1 MVKITNI
8 GKHGFTM
15 INNQVVTDPGLSW
28 KAKGILLYMRSRPDN
43 WQFYSTEVAKHATD
57 GRASL
62 MAGLRELQERGYLKR
77 RQGKIKNGKFGDLE
91 WTIADTPVFLPQTD
105 FPAAEK
111 PAAEKPST
119 ENQPLLS
126 TDSTNTDSNK
136 TDGKDNSP
144 VGTGQSQK
152 RIDYAGLIKYLNDK
166 SGKHFKDT
174 ANNRKL
180 IAARLHDG
188 HFSEESV
195 RKAIDHVVESW
206 SGDPKMDQYVRPT
219 TIFKQSKFEDYV
231 AAPPYNSRRKQTQED
246 GESYGGIVF

>member
-1 MVKITNI
+1 MVKITNV

-15 INNQVVTDPGLSW
+15 INNQAVTDPSLSW
-28 KAKGILLYMRSRPDN
+28 KAKGILLYMRSRPDD
-43 WQFYSTEVAKHATD
+43 WQFYSTEVAKRATD

-77 RQGKIKNGKFGDLE
+77 RQGKIENGKFGDLE
-91 WTIADTPVFLPQTD
+91 WTIADTPAFLPQTD

-119 ENQPLLS
+119 ENQPLLN

-136 TDGKDNSP
+136 TNGKDHSP
-144 VGTGQSQK
+144 VSTGQYPS
-152 RIDYAGLIKYLNDK
+152 IDYSGIIGYLNQK
-166 SGKHFKDT
+166 SGKHFRDT
-174 ANNRKL
+174 TATRKL
-180 IAARLHDG
+180 ISARLNDG
-188 HFSEESV
+188 HFTEADV
-195 RKAIDHVVESW
+195 RRAIDNVVESW
-206 SGDPKMDQYVRPT
+206 SGDSKMDQYVRPT